1 MVATSGDVLLQ
12 VSNPP
17 PIVAIINQL
26 YKNLTIDLFT
36 YCHVVPILQSNSKP
50 GYMEQNN
57 AFRKSNRSMV
67 KLHNQSCLEFSMET
81 SHSQVHSAVLS
92 TLQNSRVLLSQGP

>member
-26 YKNLTIDLFT
+26 YKHLTIDLFT
-36 YCHVVPILQSNSKP
+36 YCHVVPIATGVKSNSKP

-67 KLHNQSCLEFSMET
+67 KLHKQSCLE
-81 SHSQVHSAVLS
+81 S
-92 TLQNSRVLLSQGP
+92 TVPSLVQSNSRVLLSQGP